1 MTDMVEEKA
10 VLVDGVTIPI
20 DATRPNPNETE
31 FDNLYVDM
39 NGIIHPCSH
48 PEGATQPATEASI
61 NFLPSAHDN
70 LSNSDMI
77 FLTLCVSPL
86 CNDRRRCTSIS

>member
-1 MTDMVEEKA
+1 MPAFFRWLSEKYPKCIVDMVEEKST
-10 VLVDGVTIPI
+10 VVDGVTIPI

-48 PEGATQPATEASI
+48 PEGAPQPATEASSI
-61 NFLPSAHDN
+61 NSLYT
-70 LSNSDMI
+70 I
-77 FLTLCVSPL
+77 FCPTV
-86 CNDRRRCTSIS
+86 I